1 MASVSPPVVG
11 LVLANALAAAVAF
24 ALAVY
29 AALRGEDDP
38 VLWPFGL
45 LLTAITVWT
54 AASAAEPVVA
64 GRPAKLVW
72 RLVAAGAAA
81 VAPPSFLAFVLR
93 YTGRGRY
100 VTRTT
105 GALLAVEPT
114 LALALL
120 ATNGGHGL
128 YYRSV
133 GLVELAGTP
142 LLATTPGPALWLHA
156 AYAAVLVG
164 VGVVLLVRFAL
175 VADGL
180 YRLQTATLVAGALLP
195 PVAAIAGIVGLGPGS
210 ALAPAPPAVA
220 LSAALV
226 FGGVAYGRFAHL
238 LPVDRAAV
246 LAAVDDGVVVTDDA
260 DRIRY
265 LNPAARATLGRP
277 TTDGGHAPDRDLV
290 GRPLAAVLPAA
301 DVEPGATVEA
311 RVERDGGE
319 RWVWIRRIGLD
330 AGAGAA
336 ASVVVLTDVTGRRIR
351 RQKRDRLR
359 RTARRIVDADEER
372 AIAGVAVETARDG
385 FGLPLSAV
393 FRTDPATDGDGIERL
408 AATDAGRAAFG
419 ADGGPVRPLVE
430 RAIDRTE
437 PVVRHD
443 LADAEAGPVR
453 SAIVHPLPGQGAF
466 VLAART
472 PEAFDATDVTLSA
485 VLAATLRGS
494 LDQAE
499 SWRELRASERRLRR
513 QNDRLEEFAAVVS
526 HDLRSPLNAATG
538 YLELLAEDHDD
549 PRLDRVERA
558 VGRTRGLVDDLLALA
573 RQGRTVDE
581 FRPVAVDE
589 VAARAWESISTSDA
603 TLSVAPDLGTVPA
616 DRSRLRQV
624 FENLFRNAVT
634 HGTADGDPDAV
645 TIRVGPL
652 PDGFYV
658 ADDGPGV
665 PPERRE
671 DVFEAGHSDAPEG
684 TGLGLAIVRRIV
696 EAHGWEVRA
705 TAARTGG
712 ARFEV
717 TGIDGSTATAGAGA
731 GPGPGTDP

>member
-29 AALRGEDDP
+29 VALRGEDDP

-54 AASAAEPVVA
+54 AASAAEPVVT
-64 GRPAKLVW
+64 GRPAKLLW
-72 RLVAAGAAA
+72 RLVAASGAA
-81 VAPPSFLAFVLR
+81 VAPPAFLAFVLR

-133 GLVELAGTP
+133 GLVGVAGTP
-142 LLATTPGPALWLHA
+142 LLATTPGSALWLHA
-156 AYAAVLVG
+156 FYLAALVG

-195 PVAAIAGIVGLGPGS
+195 PVAALAGVVGLGLGS
-210 ALAPAPPAVA
+210 ALRPAPPAVA

-226 FGGVAYGRFAHL
+226 FAGVAYGRFANL

-246 LAAVDDGVVVTDDA
+246 LAAVDDGVVVTDGD

-277 TTDGGHAPDRDLV
+277 TTDDGRTSASAPAPDRELV
-290 GRPLAAVLPAA
+290 GRPLRAVLPAA
-301 DVEPGATVEA
+301 DIDPGATVEA
-311 RVERDGGE
+311 RVERDKRE
-319 RWVWIRRIGLD
+319 RWIWIRRVGLD
-330 AGAGAA
+330 ATAGAA
-336 ASVVVLTDVTGRRIR
+336 ATVVVLTDVTERRTR
-351 RQKRDRLR
+351 RQRRDRLR
-359 RTARRIVDADEER
+359 RTARRLVDADGDDET
-372 AIAGVAVETARDG
+372 AAVAVETARDG
-385 FGLPLSAV
+385 FDLPLSAV
-393 FRTDPATDGDGIERL
+393 LRTGPTTDGVERL
-408 AATDAGRAAFG
+408 AATDAGRTALG
-419 ADGGPVRPLVE
+419 TDGGPIRPLIERAVE
-430 RAIDRTE
+430 RGE

-443 LADAEAGPVR
+443 LPDAEAGPVR
-453 SAIVHPLPGQGAF
+453 SAIVHPLPGHGAF

-472 PEAFDATDVTLSA
+472 PGAFDAADVTLSA

-494 LDQAE
+494 LDRAE
-499 SWRELRASERRLRR
+499 SWRELRDSERRLRR
-513 QNDRLEEFAAVVS
+513 QNDRLEEFATVVS

-549 PRLDRVERA
+549 PRLDRAERA
-558 VGRTRGLVDDLLALA
+558 IGRTCELVDDLLALA

-581 FRPVAVDE
+581 PRPVDVDE
-589 VAARAWESISTSDA
+589 VAERAWESVSTSGA
-603 TLSVAPDLGTVPA
+603 TLSVAPGLGTVAA

-624 FENLFRNAVT
+624 FENLFRNGVE
-634 HGTADGDPDAV
+634 HGATAGARTTGDASV

-658 ADDGPGV
+658 ADDGPGI
-665 PPERRE
+665 PPDRRDE
-671 DVFEAGHSDAPEG
+671 VFDAGHSDAPEG

-696 EAHGWEVRA
+696 EAHGWTIRA
-705 TAARTGG
+705 TAARPGG
-712 ARFEV
+712 ARFEL
-717 TGIDGSTATAGAGA
+717 TTDDGPAAE
-731 GPGPGTDP
+731 TDSDG